1 MNGIDPHWAWLIAA
15 AVMGIAEMLVP
26 GVFLIWLAAAAAVT
40 GVVALALPI
49 GPASQFAMFGL
60 LSLAAVYFGRRWYA
74 ANPVESSDPLLNDR
88 ANRLIGET
96 LVVVAAIENGRGR
109 VAVGDTVWPARGAD
123 AAIGSRVRVTGADGT
138 ALLVEPLAAPGSPL
152 PEPD

>member
-1 MNGIDPHWAWLIAA
+1 MNAIEPHWAWLIAA
-15 AVMGIAEMLVP
+15 AVMGIAEMIVP

-49 GPASQFAMFGL
+49 DTAAQFALFGL
-60 LSLAAVYFGRRWYA
+60 LSLAAVYFGRRWYT

-88 ANRLIGET
+88 ATRLIGET

-123 AAIGSRVRVTGADGT
+123 AAIGSRVRVTGAEGT
-138 ALLVEPLAAPGSPL
+138 ALLVEPLAAPGSP
-152 PEPD
+152 PSGSG

>member
-1 MNGIDPHWAWLIAA
+1 MNGIEPHWAWLIAA
-15 AVMGIAEMLVP
+15 AVMGIAEILVP

-49 GPASQFAMFGL
+49 GPASQFALFGL
-60 LSLAAVYFGRRWYA
+60 LSLAAVYFGRRIYA
-74 ANPVESSDPLLNDR
+74 ANPIESSDPLLNDR
-88 ANRLIGET
+88 ATRLIGET

-123 AAIGSRVRVTGADGT
+123 AAIGSRVRVTGAEGT

-152 PEPD
+152 PGPG

>member
-1 MNGIDPHWAWLIAA
+1 MNAIEPHWAWLIAA
-15 AVMGIAEMLVP
+15 AVMGIAEMIVP

-49 GPASQFAMFGL
+49 DPASQFALFGL
-60 LSLAAVYFGRRWYA
+60 LSLAAVYFGRRLYA
-74 ANPVESSDPLLNDR
+74 ANPIESSDPLLNDR
-88 ANRLIGET
+88 AKRLIGET

-123 AAIGSRVRVTGADGT
+123 ATTGSRVRVTGAEGT
-138 ALLVEPLAAPGSPL
+138 VLLVEPLAAPASPPPGSG
-152 PEPD
+152 

>member
-1 MNGIDPHWAWLIAA
+1 MNAIEPHWAWLIAA
-15 AVMGIAEMLVP
+15 AVMGIAEMIVP

-49 GPASQFAMFGL
+49 DPASQFALFGL
-60 LSLAAVYFGRRWYA
+60 LSLAAVYFGRRLYA
-74 ANPVESSDPLLNDR
+74 ANPIESSDPLLNDR
-88 ANRLIGET
+88 AKRLIGET

-123 AAIGSRVRVTGADGT
+123 AATGSRVRVTGAEGT
-138 ALLVEPLAAPGSPL
+138 ALLVEPLAAPASPPPGSG
-152 PEPD
+152 

>member
-1 MNGIDPHWAWLIAA
+1 MNGIEPHWAWLIAA
-15 AVMGIAEMLVP
+15 AVMGIAEMIVP

-49 GPASQFAMFGL
+49 DPAAQFALFGL
-60 LSLAAVYFGRRWYA
+60 LSLAAVYFGRRMYA

-88 ANRLIGET
+88 ATRLIGET

-123 AAIGSRVRVTGADGT
+123 AATGSRVRVTGAEGT
-138 ALLVEPLAAPGSPL
+138 ALLVEPLAGPASPPPGPG
-152 PEPD
+152 